1 MPSTQSAYR
10 QLHSTETA
18 VTIYNDLLS
27 AADSGQLTALS
38 AGLDSPFDTVDHE
51 LLLLQSNVSLV
62 CAALFFDGFSL
73 ICLTG
78 TCSVRWFCVYC
89 LHSVLV
95 PQGSVHGCLLSTP
108 LTLLTLP

>member
-1 MPSTQSAYR
+1 MQSRLQEFLDRNGLMPSTQSAYR

-62 CAALFFDGFSL
+62 CAALFFNSFSL
-73 ICLTG
+73 ICLAG
-78 TCSVRWFCVYC
+78 LSLFCTV
-89 LHSVLV
+89 V
-95 PQGSVHGCLLSTP
+95 P
-108 LTLLTLP
+108 